1 MTRNKAIG
9 ILKEAYELCAKIL
22 YGKVN
27 EAYLYGSYA
36 RKDFTDQS
44 DVDILL
50 TASLTRTEIS
60 NLRQEIAVISSDLSL
75 KYDVTIS
82 ITVKSH
88 DEFLQ
93 HKEILPFYQNVIK
106 DGIKFPWSKIWL
118 FGKNFRKYFFS
129 SVDIRCKMV
138 YNNSARCR
146 HLGTIL
152 FIVQPM
158 TFDARLGEC
167 QKEGL
172 FRLMFI
178 QFLNRFVRKKSI
190 LNWILKNGNSHSC
203 HFYLKV

>member
-1 MTRNKAIG
+1 MQKNKAIC
-9 ILKEAYELCAKIL
+9 ILKEVYELCAKTL

-36 RKDFTDQS
+36 REDFTDQS

-106 DGIKFPWSKIWL
+106 DGIKFP
-118 FGKNFRKYFFS
+118 
-129 SVDIRCKMV
+129 
-138 YNNSARCR
+138 
-146 HLGTIL
+146 
-152 FIVQPM
+152 
-158 TFDARLGEC
+158 
-167 QKEGL
+167 
-172 FRLMFI
+172 
-178 QFLNRFVRKKSI
+178 
-190 LNWILKNGNSHSC
+190 
-203 HFYLKV
+203 

>member
-9 ILKEAYELCAKIL
+9 ILKEAYELCTKIL

-36 RKDFTDQS
+36 REDFTDQS

-50 TASLTRTEIS
+50 IASLTRTEIS

-82 ITVKSH
+82 ITVKSY

-106 DGIKFPWSKIWL
+106 DGIKFP
-118 FGKNFRKYFFS
+118 
-129 SVDIRCKMV
+129 
-138 YNNSARCR
+138 
-146 HLGTIL
+146 
-152 FIVQPM
+152 
-158 TFDARLGEC
+158 
-167 QKEGL
+167 
-172 FRLMFI
+172 
-178 QFLNRFVRKKSI
+178 
-190 LNWILKNGNSHSC
+190 
-203 HFYLKV
+203 